1 MMRGA
6 EGWFELT
13 TDRVQPGGTY
23 AFELPDGR
31 RVPDP
36 AARAQSGDVHAPS
49 VLVDP
54 PAYAW
59 HTPPWQ
65 ARHRDAA
72 VIYELPHGPF
82 LESGDFAVSPALL
95 SSPAETGVPRLEP
108 RPVSP
113 SIATT

>member
-13 TDRVQPGGTY
+13 TDRVQPGGSY

-36 AARAQSGDVHAPS
+36 AARAQAGDVHGPS

-54 PAYAW
+54 QAYAW
-59 HTPPWQ
+59 HTPPWEGLPWEES
-65 ARHRDAA
+65 
-72 VIYELPHGPF
+72 VIYELHTGTF
-82 LESGDFAVSPALL
+82 SASGDFAGVAARLDHL
-95 SSPAETGVPRLEP
+95 AETGLTDIELMQIGREHV
-108 RPVSP
+108 
-113 SIATT
+113 